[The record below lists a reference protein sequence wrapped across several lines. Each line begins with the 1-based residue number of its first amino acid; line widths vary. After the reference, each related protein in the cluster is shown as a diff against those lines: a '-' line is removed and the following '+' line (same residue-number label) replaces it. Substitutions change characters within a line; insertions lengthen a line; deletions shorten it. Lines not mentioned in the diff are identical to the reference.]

1 MTVEAFR
8 LALRAQPFKP
18 FFVKTTDGDTFTV
31 HHPDHAMVTD
41 ELAVV
46 TIHDPD
52 EHYRLVSM
60 PHIVSLEPMR
70 EQTRK
75 PGKR

>member
-1 MTVEAFR
+1 MTVEGFR
-8 LALRAQPFKP
+8 IALLAQPFAP

-31 HHPDHAMVTD
+31 RHPDHAIVTD
-41 ELAVV
+41 EVGVV

-52 EHYRLVSM
+52 GHYRLVAM
-60 PHIVSLEPMR
+60 PHIVSIEPVR

>member
-1 MTVEAFR
+1 MTMTAFR
-8 LALRAQPFKP
+8 IELNAQPFRP

-31 HHPDHAMVTD
+31 RHPDHAIINGEAD
-41 ELAVV
+41 VV
-46 TIHDPD
+46 RIYDPD
-52 EHYRLVSM
+52 EHSRLVAM
-60 PHIVSLEPMR
+60 THIVSLEPLR